1 MRSANSARIPVGISQ
16 CLMGDPV
23 RFNAGHKPSRLCPD
37 HLGTLFE
44 LRPFCP
50 EVAIGLGTPR
60 KPIRLAG
67 DPAAPRAVGTVDHTL
82 DVTHA
87 LQQYADD
94 VSVLC
99 EELCGFIFMQKSPSC
114 GMERVKVY
122 EPNGHP
128 APATGRGIFA
138 ARLMQANPLLPV
150 EEEGRLND
158 PVLREN
164 FVNRVIVYSDWQQ
177 LLRDGLSASRLLAFH
192 ARHKYLL
199 MAHQSPSYRQIGQM
213 LANPGRGAAL
223 RDTANAYF
231 AELMAAL
238 RRPASR
244 SGHSNVLQHVAGHF
258 KKVLNPPE
266 KEELQ
271 QLINHYRSGIVP
283 LVVPVTLLRHHLLRH
298 PDPYLLQQAYL
309 QPHPPELSL
318 RNAI

>member
-23 RFNAGHKPSRLCPD
+23 RFNAGHKHSRLCTD

-82 DVTHA
+82 DVTDA

-138 ARLMQANPLLPV
+138 ARLMQANPLLV
-150 EEEGRLND
+150 
-158 PVLREN
+158 
-164 FVNRVIVYSDWQQ
+164 
-177 LLRDGLSASRLLAFH
+177 
-192 ARHKYLL
+192 K
-199 MAHQSPSYRQIGQM
+199 
-213 LANPGRGAAL
+213 
-223 RDTANAYF
+223 
-231 AELMAAL
+231 
-238 RRPASR
+238 
-244 SGHSNVLQHVAGHF
+244 
-258 KKVLNPPE
+258 
-266 KEELQ
+266 
-271 QLINHYRSGIVP
+271 
-283 LVVPVTLLRHHLLRH
+283 
-298 PDPYLLQQAYL
+298 
-309 QPHPPELSL
+309 QP
-318 RNAI
+318 R

>member
-16 CLMGDPV
+16 CLIGDPV
-23 RFNAGHKPSRLCPD
+23 RFNAGHKHSRLCTE
-37 HLGTLFE
+37 HLGALFE

-82 DVTHA
+82 DVTDA

-128 APATGRGIFA
+128 APATGQGIFA
-138 ARLMQANPLLPV
+138 ARLMQTNPLLPV

-177 LLRDGLSASRLLAFH
+177 LLREELSPSRLLAFH

-199 MAHQSPSYRQIGQM
+199 MAHQSPSYRKMGQM

-223 RDTANAYF
+223 RETADAYF

-244 SGHSNVLQHVAGHF
+244 RGHSNVLQHVAGHF

-266 KEELQ
+266 KEIGRASCRE
-271 QLINHYRSGIVP
+271 RC
-283 LVVPVTLLRHHLLRH
+283 
-298 PDPYLLQQAYL
+298 
-309 QPHPPELSL
+309 
-318 RNAI
+318 

>member
-1 MRSANSARIPVGISQ
+1 MRSTNSVRIPVGISQ
-16 CLMGDPV
+16 CLIGDPV
-23 RFNAGHKPSRLCPD
+23 RFNAGHKHSRLCTEQ
-37 HLGTLFE
+37 LGALFE

-82 DVTHA
+82 DVTDA

-128 APATGRGIFA
+128 APATGQGIFA
-138 ARLMQANPLLPV
+138 ARLMQTNPLLPV

-164 FVNRVIVYSDWQQ
+164 FGNRVIVYSHWQQ
-177 LLRDGLSASRLLAFH
+177 LLREELSPSRLLAFH

-199 MAHQSPSYRQIGQM
+199 MAHQSPSYRKMGQM

-223 RDTANAYF
+223 RDTAAAYF
-231 AELMAAL
+231 AELMTAL

-244 SGHSNVLQHVAGHF
+244 RGHRNVLQHVAGHF

-266 KEELQ
+266 KAELQ
-271 QLINHYRSGIVP
+271 QLSNHYRSGIVP
-283 LVVPVTLLRHHLLRH
+283 LVVPVTLLQHHLLRH